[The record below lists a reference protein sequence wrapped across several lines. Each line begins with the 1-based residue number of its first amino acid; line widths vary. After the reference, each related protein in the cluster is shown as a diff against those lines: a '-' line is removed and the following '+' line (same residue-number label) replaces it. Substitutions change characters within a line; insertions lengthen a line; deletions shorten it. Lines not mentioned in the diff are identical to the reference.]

1 VAPFFLFAN
10 PERRRAVCCRGIA
23 ARLPAMPASLP
34 TVRASAW
41 EWART
46 VLLSVDIAWT
56 TLCLGGFMPG
66 TRVAMIA
73 LTALVL
79 SAYFCDPNRPRH
91 AHPAGWLFVPFLAYA
106 ACSAA
111 WVTPV
116 HWMGWTDWINWA
128 QMIGVFWVVLNGVRS
143 DACRRLLCLV
153 LVALGVASAALAL
166 YQHYIDPRWLMLGR
180 HQLDQYVGRA
190 TGSFGIPN
198 SLGVFIAL
206 LLPPVAAFAL
216 ERGRSTAQRIAAA
229 AVLAALGC
237 AFVLA
242 ISRGA
247 WIALA
252 AAVVLRSLL
261 APGKSFG
268 RRMAGAAAVAAAG
281 VAALALLYVSYPL
294 MHERMREFVADAGER
309 TRPIVWRGAWGIFR
323 EHPVF
328 GGGAGCFDVLF
339 EKFRP
344 IGFRDD
350 PVYAHCDYLNT
361 LCDYGVVGFIL
372 FFGPAALVMGRCAG
386 ARGVRGAVFTGLLAF
401 ALHLLVDFHLKLP
414 ALAMIVATVSA
425 LLAAEEWPGDSG
437 DVAPSGTSRA
447 SGVAVS
453 AVILFAAFAW
463 AVPKFQ
469 ADRSR
474 LAAREGIDRMAK
486 PGFDASKMGDTLTP
500 IRANLRRAVAMD
512 PTNAQSWSDLAY
524 ADTLWALV
532 EPSQTHALGVEAE
545 AEAGKALA
553 LSPVV
558 AEFWVRK
565 GEALDMQQRWF
576 EGGDCSAKSL
586 QLAPCRADIWFY
598 HAYHLSLK
606 DTETGPALAAAN
618 LSLRLDPGF
627 LLAQALRQRLADR

>member
-1 VAPFFLFAN
+1 M
-10 PERRRAVCCRGIA
+10 PES
-23 ARLPAMPASLP
+23 PSP
-34 TVRASAW
+34 VRASAW

-46 VLLSVDIAWT
+46 ALLSVDIAWT

-66 TRVAMIA
+66 TRVVMIA
-73 LTALVL
+73 LTALTL
-79 SAYFCDPNRPRH
+79 AAYFCDPLRPRS
-91 AHPAGWLFVPFLAYA
+91 AHPAGWLFVPFIAYA

-143 DACRRLLCLV
+143 EGPRRFLCLV
-153 LVALGVASAALAL
+153 LVALGVTTAALAL

-180 HQLDQYVGRA
+180 RQLDQYIGRA

-198 SLGVFIAL
+198 SQGVFLAL
-206 LLPPVAAFAL
+206 LLPPVAAIAFG
-216 ERGRSTAQRIAAA
+216 RGRPTAQRLAAS

-247 WIALA
+247 WLALA
-252 AAVVLRSLL
+252 AAIVLRSLFS
-261 APGKSFG
+261 PGKSFG
-268 RRMAGAAAVAAAG
+268 KRIAGAAAVVAAG
-281 VAALALLYVSYPL
+281 AAALALLYFSYPL
-294 MHERMREFVADAGER
+294 MHERMQQFVTDAGER

-323 EHPVF
+323 EHPVL

-339 EKFRP
+339 EAFRP

-361 LCDYGVVGFIL
+361 LCDYGIVGFIL
-372 FFGPAALVMGRCAG
+372 FFGPAAIVMGRCAG
-386 ARGVRGAVFTGLLAF
+386 ARGFRGAVFTGLLAF

-414 ALAMIVATVSA
+414 ALAMIVAAVSA
-425 LLAAEEWPGDSG
+425 LLAAEEWP
-437 DVAPSGTSRA
+437 
-447 SGVAVS
+447 AVS
-453 AVILFAAFAW
+453 EGAPPGGEQRAGGIALSALILFGAFAW

-469 ADRSR
+469 ADRTR

-486 PGFDASKMGDTLTP
+486 TGVDASTKGDALAA
-500 IRANLRRAVAMD
+500 IRAELRRAAAMD

-532 EPSQTHALGVEAE
+532 EPSQTRALGVEAE
-545 AEAGKALA
+545 ADAGRAVA
-553 LSPVV
+553 LSQVV

-565 GEALDMQQRWF
+565 GEALDMQQRWV
-576 EGGDCSAKSL
+576 EGGESSSKSL
-586 QLAPCRADIWFY
+586 NLAPSRADIWFY

-618 LSLRLDPGF
+618 MSLRLDPGF
-627 LLAQALRQRLADR
+627 LLAQLLRQRLADR